1 MYTQTYIDCSKWQ
14 EHCRLLHWQCSCFQ
28 TANVFANISMMR
40 IRLNCSLALRWKVAE
55 IEHQKSEK
63 TSNNF
68 VTYFI
73 VWLLKNDVETVAIV
87 AGGFRMM
94 TQTATPRSLNVL
106 PGFLRAP
113 KRLKYVV
120 SRNLAWVPNRYE
132 FCHREIWMSFLL
144 TFAKKTRK
152 KCVSE
157 KYLIHTTTW
166 PAAEPSLFTRL
177 RNHPTFLPQTNVK
190 LELLPLPYPF

>member
-1 MYTQTYIDCSKWQ
+1 MYTHTYIDCSKWQ
-14 EHCRLLHWQCSCFQ
+14 EHCRLLHWQCSCFL

-73 VWLLKNDVETVAIV
+73 VWLLKNYIEPA

-94 TQTATPRSLNVL
+94 TQTASPRSLNVL

-113 KRLKYVV
+113 KRLKHVV
-120 SRNLAWVPNRYE
+120 SRNLECVPNRYD
-132 FCHREIWMSFLL
+132 FCHRERLNVFLIDV
-144 TFAKKTRK
+144 
-152 KCVSE
+152 CE
-157 KYLIHTTTW
+157 KYKKEMCLWKVFNSHHHM
-166 PAAEPSLFTRL
+166 TRGW
-177 RNHPTFLPQTNVK
+177 TFIVYALT
-190 LELLPLPYPF
+190 